1 MSFRGISRGILVFQ
15 VAGFLRFLAP
25 LEMTDTG
32 TDSVFGQPPEGGFET
47 QIVSVENNQNHG

>member
-1 MSFRGISRGILVFQ
+1 
-15 VAGFLRFLAP
+15 
-25 LEMTDTG
+25 MTDTG